1 MIQRTQLLIE
11 LARPASK
18 ICAYHFSNKPKTWNK
33 KDSSPVTE
41 ADIAVNDL
49 FIDAISENFPD
60 DGILSEETLD
70 SSIRQNTEYVWVI
83 DPIDGTSEFIRGSK
97 EHCIMVCL
105 LHKNQPVFSLIAIP
119 QENQFFYGG
128 PGQGVYIEAI
138 DSSFSKV
145 KINYQNLNDN
155 IVLLSRSHGDPSI
168 LGFINQEKLTGI
180 PCGSAGVK
188 VCRILTGKGAHYIH
202 LSRIAEWDTAAPDCL
217 MRALGINMV
226 DINGKTLTYNK
237 TEPKQNGLIAT
248 MDDEL
253 RSKATAYFSTK

>member
-1 MIQRTQLLIE
+1 MNQRIQLLIE

-18 ICAYHFSNKPKTWNK
+18 ICAHYFSNQPKTWNK

-41 ADIAVNDL
+41 ADIAINDL
-49 FIDAISENFPD
+49 LLEAISKNFPD

-70 SSIRQNTEYVWVI
+70 NSLRQKTEYVWVI

-105 LHKNQPVFSLIAIP
+105 LHKNQPVFSLISIP

-128 PGQGVYIEAI
+128 PGLGVCIEAI
-138 DSSFSKV
+138 DGSFRKSK
-145 KINYQNLNDN
+145 IDYQSLNDN
-155 IVLLSRSHGDPSI
+155 IVLLSRSHGNPSI
-168 LGFINQEKLTGI
+168 LDFINQENLTGI

-217 MRALGINMV
+217 MRGLGVKMV
-226 DINGKTLTYNK
+226 DLDGEILTYNK
-237 TEPKQNGLIAT
+237 IDPKQNGLIAT
-248 MDDEL
+248 MDNKL
-253 RSKATAYFSTK
+253 CTKAIAYFTKR